1 MTKNK
6 LKYMGLKASEY
17 GKQIIKTKREE
28 LGWTYNNSR
37 WLKAAGQLLDP
48 NWPDELFFE
57 AKYPPGISE
66 GTLKRFQGGK
76 KPIDIKIF
84 KVYCQVL
91 ELPWR
96 DIAESCFVGR
106 NQIVTNLI
114 NMLQESHRLIL
125 LTGITGTGKTALA
138 EKIISELPD
147 SYTEKLKFSFE
158 DSEQEPL
165 FASVATQIISQLQK
179 LILPSEIN
187 QPENIMLCLV
197 DYICNHQCVLLIDS
211 LELALQ
217 GDQNT
222 GWSNFKDSWWE
233 KFFRALIAS
242 PRCQGKIIITS
253 QEMPIQLEEILIN
266 SHYLCCHEL
275 VRGFTDIEIREFFQS
290 EGIEFAENTEIAN
303 YLHRIG
309 TAYEG
314 HPLALKTITGEILN
328 FPFNGDVNRYWCEY
342 RSEIE
347 AIEQA
352 YKDLDLE
359 SLNDKFQLDSYSKKL
374 NLAYCYVR
382 IKNAEALVY
391 IDKALNIAKHLKSSE
406 LLGMGLARLA
416 YYYWQ
421 QGNYIYALMFILKS
435 FWVCP
440 PWKNMNSMR
449 TFQIA
454 IQVIRNSVKQAIKKY
469 IIYFKNNCK

>member
-1 MTKNK
+1 
-6 LKYMGLKASEY
+6 MGLKASEY

-28 LGWTYNNSR
+28 LGWTYNDSR
-37 WLKAAGQLLDP
+37 WLKAASQLLEP
-48 NWPDELFFE
+48 NWPDDLFFD

-76 KPIDIKIF
+76 KSIDIKIF

-96 DIAESCFVGR
+96 DIAESYFVGR
-106 NQIVTNLI
+106 NNIVTNLI

-138 EKIISELPD
+138 EKVISELPNN
-147 SYTEKLKFSFE
+147 YTEKLKFSFE

-165 FASVATQIISQLQK
+165 FASVATQIISQVQK
-179 LILPSEIN
+179 LILPSEVN

-222 GWSNFKDSWWE
+222 GWSNFKDIWWE
-233 KFFRALIAS
+233 NFFRAFMTA
-242 PRCQGKIIITS
+242 PQCQGKIIITS
-253 QEMPIQLEEILIN
+253 QEMPIQLEEILIS
-266 SHYLCCHEL
+266 SHYLCFHEL
-275 VRGFTDIEIREFFQS
+275 VRGFTDVEISDFFQN

-303 YLHRIG
+303 YLHCIG

-314 HPLALKTITGEILN
+314 HPLALKTIAGEIIN
-328 FPFNGDVNRYWCEY
+328 YPFHGDVNRYWCEY

-352 YKDLDLE
+352 YQDIELE
-359 SLNDKFQLDSYSKKL
+359 SFNDKFQLDYYSKKL
-374 NLAYCYVR
+374 REIVKHKIEKTLQRLAKDVPNAYRLLCFGSIYRRPVPKRFWFKNLLIRYGLNR
-382 IKNAEALVY
+382 EEQEIAL
-391 IDKALNIAKHLKSSE
+391 DALISRYLIENINNNLRQHNLIRSTALEHLK
-406 LLGMGLARLA
+406 
-416 YYYWQ
+416 
-421 QGNYIYALMFILKS
+421 N
-435 FWVCP
+435 
-440 PWKNMNSMR
+440 
-449 TFQIA
+449 
-454 IQVIRNSVKQAIKKY
+454 IK
-469 IIYFKNNCK
+469 